1 MGDPRH
7 ELGLRAE
14 RAVGSWLEASGWEI
28 LDRRWRGPSGELDLV
43 CRDADRVLV
52 AVEVKVRTTGRA
64 GSGAE
69 SLSRRQLVRLRASV
83 GQYAASH
90 AARGS
95 AIRVDLVEV
104 AHGTGDDWQM
114 RRLPGVGSW

>member
-7 ELGLRAE
+7 VLGLRAE
-14 RAVGSWLEASGWEI
+14 RAVSSWLEASGWEI
-28 LDRRWRGPSGELDLV
+28 LDRRWRGPAGELDLV
-43 CRDADRVLV
+43 CRDVGRVLV
-52 AVEVKVRTTGRA
+52 AIEVKMRSTGRS

-69 SLSRRQLVRLRASV
+69 SLSRRQLMRLRASL
-83 GQYAASH
+83 GQYAKSH
-90 AARGS
+90 AIRGS

-104 AHGTGDDWQM
+104 APGPGDHWLI